1 MNRQFVF
8 LSGYYCWFY
17 QEMKYKKQN
26 LLKINGVT
34 AMYTPLNGSEC
45 YVLPQKQELEEQK
58 PQKRYC
64 YRVNRIQCD
73 E

>member
-1 MNRQFVF
+1 
-8 LSGYYCWFY
+8 
-17 QEMKYKKQN
+17 MKYKNQN
-26 LLKINGVT
+26 LLKMNGVT

-45 YVLPQKQELEEQK
+45 YILPQKKESDEEK